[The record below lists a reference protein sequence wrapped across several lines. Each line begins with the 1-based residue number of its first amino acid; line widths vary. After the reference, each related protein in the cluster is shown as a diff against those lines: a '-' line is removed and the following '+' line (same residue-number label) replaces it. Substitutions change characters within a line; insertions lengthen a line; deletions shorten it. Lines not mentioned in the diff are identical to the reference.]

1 MFKVNECGFFA
12 SPHISNPF
20 RLCIYKSKTQ
30 EPFEIDA
37 RRGGERVSK
46 GRRSVQKVGQSGRG
60 EDIGWGMPVFD
71 TVVESRIFA
80 DRNPH
85 FQDSITN
92 LDVGQWTVANSID
105 LTSRRKNT
113 CFSVKRCKRCVFSF
127 RSLNLRES
135 SLRGILVV
143 FFFRFVVLRGLE
155 TFWFSV
161 LDIFVNSGKDFILR
175 LLKLEIFKNIFQK
188 DFSLKLSLFLYN
200 FISVHIKISKN
211 WQIFPLNGIS
221 SR

>member
-1 MFKVNECGFFA
+1 MRLLSATHFQ
-12 SPHISNPF
+12 PIS
-20 RLCIYKSKTQ
+20 IMQKSK

-46 GRRSVQKVGQSGRG
+46 GRRPVQKVGRGGRYRLRYACVRYG
-60 EDIGWGMPVFD
+60 SWIPNF
-71 TVVESRIFA
+71 
-80 DRNPH
+80 RNPH

>member
-1 MFKVNECGFFA
+1 MRLLCLA
-12 SPHISNPF
+12 THLQSIS
-20 RLCIYKSKTQ
+20 IMQKSKTQ

-46 GRRSVQKVGQSGRG
+46 GRRSVQKIGRG

-113 CFSVKRCKRCVFSF
+113 CFSVKRCKRCIFSF

-143 FFFRFVVLRGLE
+143 FFF
-155 TFWFSV
+155 
-161 LDIFVNSGKDFILR
+161 D
-175 LLKLEIFKNIFQK
+175 
-188 DFSLKLSLFLYN
+188 SLFFGDWKLPRY
-200 FISVHIKISKN
+200 F
-211 WQIFPLNGIS
+211 
-221 SR
+221 R

>member
-113 CFSVKRCKRCVFSF
+113 CFSVKQCKRCVFSF

-143 FFFRFVVLRGLE
+143 FFFDSLFFGDWKL
-155 TFWFSV
+155 S
-161 LDIFVNSGKDFILR
+161 DFPFLI
-175 LLKLEIFKNIFQK
+175 
-188 DFSLKLSLFLYN
+188 FSLTVGRILFYASWNWKFLRI
-200 FISVHIKISKN
+200 FFKKIS
-211 WQIFPLNGIS
+211 
-221 SR
+221 R

>member
-1 MFKVNECGFFA
+1 MRLLCLA
-12 SPHISNPF
+12 THLQPIS
-20 RLCIYKSKTQ
+20 IMQKSKTQ

-46 GRRSVQKVGQSGRG
+46 GRRSVQKIGRG

-161 LDIFVNSGKDFILR
+161 LDIFVNSGKDFISTSWNWKFLR
-175 LLKLEIFKNIFQK
+175 IFFK
-188 DFSLKLSLFLYN
+188 
-200 FISVHIKISKN
+200 KIS
-211 WQIFPLNGIS
+211 
-221 SR
+221 R

>member
-1 MFKVNECGFFA
+1 MRLLCLA
-12 SPHISNPF
+12 THLQPIS
-20 RLCIYKSKTQ
+20 IMQKSK

-46 GRRSVQKVGQSGRG
+46 GRRPVQKVGRGGRYRLRYACVRYG
-60 EDIGWGMPVFD
+60 SWIPNF
-71 TVVESRIFA
+71 
-80 DRNPH
+80 RNPH

-143 FFFRFVVLRGLE
+143 FFFDSLFFGDWKL
-155 TFWFSV
+155 S
-161 LDIFVNSGKDFILR
+161 DFPFLI
-175 LLKLEIFKNIFQK
+175 
-188 DFSLKLSLFLYN
+188 FSLTVGRILFYASWNWKFLRI
-200 FISVHIKISKN
+200 FFKKIS
-211 WQIFPLNGIS
+211 
-221 SR
+221 R

>member
-1 MFKVNECGFFA
+1 MRLLCLA
-12 SPHISNPF
+12 THLQPIS
-20 RLCIYKSKTQ
+20 IMQKSKTQ

-46 GRRSVQKVGQSGRG
+46 GRRPVQKVERG

-143 FFFRFVVLRGLE
+143 FFFDSLFFGDWKL
-155 TFWFSV
+155 S
-161 LDIFVNSGKDFILR
+161 DFPFLI
-175 LLKLEIFKNIFQK
+175 
-188 DFSLKLSLFLYN
+188 FSLTVGRILFYASWNWKFLRI
-200 FISVHIKISKN
+200 FFKKIS
-211 WQIFPLNGIS
+211 
-221 SR
+221 R